1 MILVFEKKCRL
12 AEDSRRGRRLGAC
25 FEKSKS
31 ARYPMVLRCTGGYN
45 GVLKNVNRVEFRY
58 VWNRWIRRES

>member
-1 MILVFEKKCRL
+1 M
-12 AEDSRRGRRLGAC
+12 LGAC